1 MNVNGDR
8 VIYVNGHLNDTTAAE
23 PFMLDVKVDSMPL
36 DVSNPFISDA
46 GLKLSGHLDGNM
58 KVTGSMSKPSFDG
71 YVKFDSAN
79 VKVNMLGTEYA
90 LGQDRIAVD
99 SGLVIFN
106 KFPIKGANENPLVIN
121 GTVNM
126 HDLTNPA
133 VDLSFNAKNMQLVG
147 TNRAR
152 GGAEVFGKAFVD
164 FNATA
169 RGDMSM
175 MKVNAN
181 VNVLRNTNV
190 TYILTDAT
198 QTLSSRSQSN
208 IVKFVNFAD
217 TIQVEQADSI
227 KPIGMLLGI
236 NADLQIQ
243 PGATIQVYLSS
254 DGKNRVS
261 IQPQGNLDYT
271 MDLMGAQ
278 HLTGRLSINSGFAR
292 YTPPLMSE
300 KLFNFQ
306 EGSYVSFNGDMMNPI
321 LNIKAVDNVK
331 ANVTQSGQS
340 SRLIYFDVE
349 LAVTGTLD
357 EMNVKFDLSTDDDI
371 TVQNELSSMSPE
383 QRASAAMNLLIT
395 NMYTGPGTTA
405 TSSLGGNALYSFL
418 ESQLNSWAANN
429 IKGVDLSFG
438 VNQYDSTVDGS
449 TTQTTSY
456 SYRVS
461 KSPFDDRF
469 KIVVGGN
476 YTTDANNDENFSQNL
491 INDIAFEYVLNKS
504 GSMTLKI
511 FRHTG
516 YESILEGEVTQTGV
530 GLTYKKRLST
540 LGQLFWFMRARYRK
554 QMRMFEEQR
563 KAQLEKDAAEHL
575 TSE

>member
-1 MNVNGDR
+1 
-8 VIYVNGHLNDTTAAE
+8 
-23 PFMLDVKVDSMPL
+23 MPL

-461 KSPFDDRF
+461 KSLFDDRF

>member
-1 MNVNGDR
+1 
-8 VIYVNGHLNDTTAAE
+8 
-23 PFMLDVKVDSMPL
+23 
-36 DVSNPFISDA
+36 
-46 GLKLSGHLDGNM
+46 
-58 KVTGSMSKPSFDG
+58 
-71 YVKFDSAN
+71 
-79 VKVNMLGTEYA
+79 
-90 LGQDRIAVD
+90 
-99 SGLVIFN
+99 
-106 KFPIKGANENPLVIN
+106 
-121 GTVNM
+121 
-126 HDLTNPA
+126 
-133 VDLSFNAKNMQLVG
+133 
-147 TNRAR
+147 
-152 GGAEVFGKAFVD
+152 
-164 FNATA
+164 
-169 RGDMSM
+169 
-175 MKVNAN
+175 
-181 VNVLRNTNV
+181 
-190 TYILTDAT
+190 
-198 QTLSSRSQSN
+198 
-208 IVKFVNFAD
+208 
-217 TIQVEQADSI
+217 
-227 KPIGMLLGI
+227 MLLGI

-306 EGSYVSFNGDMMNPI
+306 EGSYMSFNGDMMNPI

-461 KSPFDDRF
+461 KSLFDDRF